1 MLTCVPAPYP
11 RLHRSSVLSAQAL
24 VMVAS
29 GRPDSAW
36 PFQTPVG
43 RGPALAMERALSRW
57 EAGAVLTHGS
67 GCRTPALS
75 RRWLLSRQDWRQG
88 SRRLSPV
95 PAGLPAH
102 TAGDNYEPS
111 LVIYL
116 KSPF

>member
-75 RRWLLSRQDWRQG
+75 RRFPGAG
-88 SRRLSPV
+88 SS
-95 PAGLPAH
+95 AGRTGAEAL
-102 TAGDNYEPS
+102 AGRVQCLRASQPTQQETVMNRPWS
-111 LVIYL
+111 FI
-116 KSPF
+116 